1 MKKQN
6 QPAKLRRVKA
16 NKPRRDAISRGKRR
30 RLLKTVAGAV
40 IGGAIAGP
48 VGVAAGAIAG
58 ASVRRGPVRR
68 KPKSRVKAQP
78 QSKSKAPPRSRAD
91 RRRFVNIY
99 PNIP

>member
-1 MKKQN
+1 MKKKN
-6 QPAKLRRVKA
+6 QSARRKRVKA
-16 NKPRRDAISRGKRR
+16 KQPQGDPISRGKGR
-30 RLLKTVAGAV
+30 RLLKTLAGAA

-68 KPKSRVKAQP
+68 RPKSRTKAKP
-78 QSKSKAPPRSRAD
+78 QSKSQAPGRNRAPKQ
-91 RRRFVNIY
+91 RFGNIY